1 MTATKEPEVQHQDTG
16 EMMRLRV
23 VNPPKTI
30 YDAAGNKVGGS
41 VFNGY
46 TGYFIKDADG
56 RTVGESPGRVY
67 LGWETAIPLYRP
79 FRDEDGN
86 HLRNPDGSLK
96 WKKQKPPKWGELIE
110 ILPPPRGWQPMEVQQ
125 STIVSPLA
133 RNSAGKKAGSTKS
146 FGRSNRAA
154 DANIGE

>member
-1 MTATKEPEVQHQDTG
+1 MTATKEQYQDTG

-30 YDAAGNKVGGS
+30 YDAAGNKIGGS

-46 TGYFIKDADG
+46 KGYFIKDADG

-79 FRDEDGN
+79 FRDEEGN

-96 WKKQKPPKWGELIE
+96 WKKQGVPKWAELVE
-110 ILPPPRGWQPMEVQQ
+110 ILPPPRGWQPIDEEAPK
-125 STIVSPLA
+125 STVVSPLA
-133 RNSAGKKAGSTKS
+133 RSAGGRKAGSTKS
-146 FGRSNRAA
+146 FGRSTRAA

>member
-23 VNPPKTI
+23 ARPTKPI
-30 YDAAGNKVGGS
+30 YDAQGNLVGGWI
-41 VFNGY
+41 FNGY
-46 TGYFIKDADG
+46 I
-56 RTVGESPGRVY
+56 SQRVY
-67 LGWETAIPLYRP
+67 LGNETDIPLYRP
-79 FRDEDGN
+79 FRDEEGN

-96 WKKQKPPKWGELIE
+96 WKKQPVPKWADLVE
-110 ILPPPRGWQPMEVQQ
+110 IVPPPRGWVPLEAEK

-133 RNSAGKKAGSTKS
+133 KSSAKKVQSTKS